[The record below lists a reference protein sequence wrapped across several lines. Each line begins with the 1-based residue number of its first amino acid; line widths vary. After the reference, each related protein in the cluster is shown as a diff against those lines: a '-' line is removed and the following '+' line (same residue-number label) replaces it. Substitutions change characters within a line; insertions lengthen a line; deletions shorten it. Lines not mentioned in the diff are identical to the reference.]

1 LVNNGFTFI
10 DLTSY
15 GGANNSNAIIDEYVV
30 TTTGTF
36 EYVALDAMKWE
47 YDCSGLVAPTANA
60 QNFCDAAT
68 VANLVATGN
77 SLKWYAD
84 ATGGSALI
92 GTTALTTK
100 TYYVTSS
107 SIGCESARISVSVTI
122 TPSSDNVT
130 KVSACDSYFWNGT
143 TYTTSGIK
151 TGPTAN
157 CVTEKLDLT
166 ITPSSD
172 NVTIVSACDSYF
184 WNGTTYTTSGIK
196 TGPTA
201 NCVTEKLDLTI
212 TPSSDNVTIVSAC
225 DSYFWNGTTYTT
237 SGIKTGPTTNC
248 VTEKLDL
255 TITPSSDNVTIVSA
269 CDSYFWNGT
278 TYTTSGIK
286 TGPTANCVTEKLD
299 LTITPSSDNV
309 TIISACDSYFWNGT
323 TYTTS
328 GIKTGPT
335 ANCVTEKLDL
345 TINTTI
351 APTGNATQTFC
362 GSETVSLLNATGTG
376 IIWYDAAT
384 IGTVVP
390 GATVLVD
397 GTTYYASQTVSGCES
412 SARLAVT
419 VNSGGCLGLDNFDA
433 ANLQWY
439 PNPTKGI
446 LNITYSKNIEEISVI
461 NLLGQTLF
469 TNKPKANEVRLDL
482 SKLTTDT
489 YFVKVVSEGKSKMI
503 KVIKQ

>member
-1 LVNNGFTFI
+1 
-10 DLTSY
+10 
-15 GGANNSNAIIDEYVV
+15 
-30 TTTGTF
+30 
-36 EYVALDAMKWE
+36 
-47 YDCSGLVAPTANA
+47 
-60 QNFCDAAT
+60 
-68 VANLVATGN
+68 
-77 SLKWYAD
+77 
-84 ATGGSALI
+84 
-92 GTTALTTK
+92 
-100 TYYVTSS
+100 
-107 SIGCESARISVSVTI
+107 
-122 TPSSDNVT
+122 
-130 KVSACDSYFWNGT
+130 
-143 TYTTSGIK
+143 YTTSGIK

-212 TPSSDNVTIVSAC
+212 TPSSDNVTTVSAC
-225 DSYFWNGTTYTT
+225 NSYFWNGTTYTT
-237 SGIKTGPTTNC
+237 SGIKTGPTLNC
-248 VTEKLDL
+248 ITEKLDL
-255 TITPSSDNVTIVSA
+255 TITPSSDNVTIVST
-269 CDSYFWNGT
+269 CDSYT
-278 TYTTSGIK
+278 
-286 TGPTANCVTEKLD
+286 
-299 LTITPSSDNV
+299 
-309 TIISACDSYFWNGT
+309 WNGT

-345 TINTTI
+345 TINTTT
-351 APTGNATQTFC
+351 APTGLASQTFC
-362 GSETVSLLNATGTG
+362 SSETVSLLNATGTG

-384 IGTVVP
+384 LGAVVT
-390 GATVLVD
+390 GSTLLVD
-397 GTTYYASQTVSGCES
+397 GTTYYASQTISGCES
-412 SARLAVT
+412 STRLAVT
-419 VNSGGCLGLDNFDA
+419 VTAGGCLGLDNFDA
-433 ANLQWY
+433 ANLLWY

-469 TNKPKANEVRLDL
+469 TNKTKANEVHLDL
-482 SKLTTDT
+482 SKLSTDT